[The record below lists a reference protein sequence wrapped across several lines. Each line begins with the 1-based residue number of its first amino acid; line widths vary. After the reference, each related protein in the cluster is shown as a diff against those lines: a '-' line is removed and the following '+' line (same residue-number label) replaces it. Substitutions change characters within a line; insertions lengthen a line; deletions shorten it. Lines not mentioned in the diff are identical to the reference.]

1 METATMDA
9 HPDAVMPTSARH
21 ASTQSRIESAPR
33 DRDDA
38 QAQLR
43 ARLLQM
49 IVANEKL
56 RKASNESTRP
66 R

>member
-1 METATMDA
+1 MDA
-9 HPDAVMPTSARH
+9 HPDAVMPSTARH
-21 ASTQSRIESAPR
+21 ASSQQRIDSPPR
-33 DRDDA
+33 DHERSEI
-38 QAQLR
+38 QSQLR

-56 RKASNESTRP
+56 RNGSAESSRP